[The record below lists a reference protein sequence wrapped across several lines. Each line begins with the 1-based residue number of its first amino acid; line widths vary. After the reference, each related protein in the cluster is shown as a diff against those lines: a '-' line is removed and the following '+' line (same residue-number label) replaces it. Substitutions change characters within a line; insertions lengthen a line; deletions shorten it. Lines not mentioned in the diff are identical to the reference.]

1 MVKERAALAEPW
13 SIRFETDV
21 CIWAKE
27 IVSHRVCEC
36 IVNCTV
42 TSDALSNEGNVSL
55 MSTGYSESTSSRRRL
70 WSRYLPVL
78 SILICLVSACK
89 TTTTAPGPNTS
100 GETRELKE
108 RKNVVETLVVPT
120 ETIINAGRS
129 ESQGEASDAPAAD
142 LDTTYRI
149 GPGDRLSFR
158 SFDDESLSMDVV
170 VRYDGYISLQLV
182 PDLKVQGFT
191 REEAE
196 SLLASEY
203 SNFYSVPRLS
213 LAIAET
219 SSKSFTVLGEVARPG
234 EFQYDRPL
242 TLIEAITAAGGIR
255 VNQQGGDSFL
265 SATGQLVKATI
276 IRDRGQDRQF
286 LEYDLRGFGDPDSS
300 AGPFT
305 TVLPGDIIHVP
316 ESANLVYVLGE
327 VRTPSVYAISEGLT
341 LTRLL
346 TLAGGFNE
354 STARYS
360 QVILTR
366 EISDT
371 ETRVMAIDVRE
382 NMKTGSDV
390 ILEPGDIIYMP
401 RKRLVNLADFI
412 RRVTAPASTLM
423 SFSQQVLS
431 LYEQAYSAYY
441 ADDRYDLLYGN
452 NNASGQLGAQLQ
464 QSAAQLQSIL
474 SRRTNTAQTS
484 AILLQTL
491 TNLQSL
497 QAAPVPP
504 PAP

>member
-1 MVKERAALAEPW
+1 MP
-13 SIRFETDV
+13 
-21 CIWAKE
+21 
-27 IVSHRVCEC
+27 IVAV
-36 IVNCTV
+36 
-42 TSDALSNEGNVSL
+42 
-55 MSTGYSESTSSRRRL
+55 
-70 WSRYLPVL
+70 
-78 SILICLVSACK
+78 LICLASACK
-89 TTTTAPGPNTS
+89 TDS
-100 GETRELKE
+100 GSNSTITINEKAGSKHT
-108 RKNVVETLVVPT
+108 VESLVVPT
-120 ETIINAGRS
+120 TTIMGENTS
-129 ESQGEASDAPAAD
+129 EPQSDSVTPD

-149 GPGDRLSFR
+149 GPGDRLNFR
-158 SFDDESLSMDVV
+158 SFDDESLSMEVV

-182 PDLKVQGFT
+182 PDLNVQGLS

-196 SLLASEY
+196 SVLASEY
-203 SNFYSVPRLS
+203 SDFYSVPRLS

-219 SSKSFTVLGEVARPG
+219 SSKAFTVLGEVARPG
-234 EFQYDRPL
+234 EFQYGRPL

-276 IRDRGQDRQF
+276 IRDRGEDRQF

-305 TVLPGDIIHVP
+305 PVIPGDIIHVP
-316 ESANLVYVLGE
+316 ESANLVYMLGE
-327 VRTPSVYAISEGLT
+327 VRVPSVYAISEGLT

-371 ETRVMAIDVRE
+371 ETKVMAINVRE

-390 ILEPGDIIYMP
+390 ILQPGDIIYMP
-401 RKRLVNLADFI
+401 RKRLVNLAEFI
-412 RRVTAPASTLM
+412 RRVTAPASVAM

-441 ADDRYDLLYGN
+441 TDDRYELLYGN
-452 NNASGQLGAQLQ
+452 NNGSGLFGSPLQQNIAQLQ
-464 QSAAQLQSIL
+464 TALSSRNNAAQS
-474 SRRTNTAQTS
+474 T
-484 AILLQTL
+484 AILLQSL
-491 TNLQSL
+491 NNLQGFL
-497 QAAPVPP
+497 PT
-504 PAP
+504 PAPSPLPSPPSP